1 MNKFDV
7 QLAVGAT
14 QAGGTQEARSPE
26 VLAQHHLAFMVSAV
40 PAVGSLAVYGR
51 TIGAKDFSLI
61 TTVDMTAGAQLIP
74 FMGIFD
80 KFRAVPTGFDAGKK
94 YWLTV
99 TTAERGLFGPSVPK
113 LITRNTIGSG
123 LTASANLPMKGHMLI
138 PQHQL
143 QLDCVGAAAGSV
155 AVFAKPLNGGLVPLG
170 TIAMASGPRH
180 ILFRGF
186 FDEIQ
191 LVPTGLAGAKV
202 NATLVSVEDGLVGP
216 SMDMMM
222 PMSTGQFLDGQ
233 AAVYSA
239 AAGRFVLR
247 KTLRRGALF
256 ILNAS
261 QSIPTAAT
269 LNAAPTPLSWVA
281 AGKQYDSDVIWA
293 LANPTRFTV
302 PVGCTAVEIKGN
314 VEWGANAVG
323 GRRCR
328 AWKNGAD
335 FNGQFDDEDLSIGAG
350 GANNNRQNGSCGPV
364 DVVAGDYFEFVV
376 TQNTGGALNANSG
389 TNTWFLMRLTDA
401 A

>member
-99 TTAERGLFGPSVPK
+99 TTSESGMFGPSVPK
-113 LITRNTIGSG
+113 LVTRNTIGSG
-123 LTASANLPMKGHMLI
+123 LTASTNLSMKGHMLI

-143 QLDCVGAAAGSV
+143 QLDCVGTAAGSV
-155 AVFAKPLNGGLVPLG
+155 TVFAKPLNGGLVPLG

-216 SMDMMM
+216 SLEMLM

-239 AAGRFVLR
+239 AAGRFVPR
-247 KTLRRGALF
+247 KTLRRGALY
-256 ILNAS
+256 ILNVTAVVPTS
-261 QSIPTAAT
+261 VMTAA
-269 LNAAPTPLSWVA
+269 NPLT
-281 AGKQYDSDVIWA
+281 WA
-293 LANPTRFTV
+293 LAGQQYDTDGIWAAGNPTRFTV
-302 PVGCTAVEIKGN
+302 PKGCTAVQLGGN
-314 VEWGANAVG
+314 CEWAASAVG
-323 GRRCR
+323 ARRLR
-328 AWKNGAD
+328 VQKNGAD
-335 FNGQFDDEDLSIGAG
+335 FNGQGDDHSATQSVNGNI
-350 GANNNRQNGSCGPV
+350 RQNLYCGPV
-364 DVVAGDYFEFVV
+364 DVVAGDYFELDV
-376 TQNTGGALNANSG
+376 TQNTGGNLNVNSG